1 MKNRLGGFYVRRPV
15 QLSLTLAT
23 VMLMG
28 SGQVAAEGD
37 VDSGRK
43 LFSQCAA
50 CHAVGEGAGHLFGPM
65 LNGVTQ
71 RAAASAEGYSYSDGM
86 KKAVD
91 AGLAWD
97 DATLDAYLQSPMS
110 YISGT
115 KMAFAGIAD
124 ESQRQDMIAFL
135 KQITDDGTGAVPAE
149 AVADTKAVA
158 IPVAQDEPRPLARDT
173 VVPEHG
179 VLHLGR
185 QALPEEVV
193 AWDIDIR
200 PDGLGLPAG
209 SGSVEAGVDIYDT
222 QCAMC
227 HGVFGEGEGRWPV
240 LAGGFDSLTDER
252 PEKTI
257 GSYWPYLSTV
267 FDYVRRAM
275 PFGNARSLS
284 DDDVYSLTAYL
295 LYLNDQVDEEFTLSA
310 DNFSSIEMP
319 NVDNFIDDDRMEE
332 PQYAAIVE
340 PCMQD
345 CLEGEAA
352 VTQRARIL
360 DVTPDGGGD
369 EDAGGSID

>member
-1 MKNRLGGFYVRRPV
+1 MNSRFDGFIVGRAARCA
-15 QLSLTLAT
+15 LTLAA

-28 SGQVAAEGD
+28 TGQLAAAGD
-37 VDSGRK
+37 IDSGRQ

-50 CHAVGEGAGHLFGPM
+50 CHAVGDGARHLFGPV

-86 KKAVD
+86 KKAVS
-91 AGLAWD
+91 AGLVWD
-97 DATLDAYLQSPMS
+97 EATLDAYLHSPMS
-110 YISGT
+110 YVSGT

-124 ESQRQDMIAFL
+124 ESGRQDIIAFL
-135 KQITDDGTGAVPAE
+135 KQVDNDGTGAVA
-149 AVADTKAVA
+149 AKVVADTKAVA
-158 IPVAQDEPRPLARDT
+158 TSVEQEEPRPLARDT
-173 VVPEHG
+173 VLPEHG

-185 QALPEEVV
+185 QALPEELI

-209 SGSVEAGVDIYDT
+209 SGSVEAGVDIYDA
-222 QCAMC
+222 QCALC

-295 LYLNDQVDEEFTLSA
+295 LYLNDQVDEDFTLSA
-310 DNFSSIEMP
+310 ENFSSIQMP
-319 NVDNFIDDDRMEE
+319 NVDNFTDDDRMQE
-332 PQYAAIVE
+332 PQYAAIGE

-345 CLEGEAA
+345 CLAGTAA

-369 EDAGGSID
+369 EDEGGSID

>member
-1 MKNRLGGFYVRRPV
+1 MRNRSGNSFMQR
-15 QLSLTLAT
+15 SAFLTLI
-23 VMLMG
+23 VG
-28 SGQVAAEGD
+28 SVLLSAAARVSAAGD
-37 VDSGRK
+37 ADAGRK
-43 LFSQCAA
+43 LFPQCAA
-50 CHAVGEGAGHLFGPM
+50 CHAVGEGAQHLYGPM
-65 LNGVTQ
+65 LNGVTG
-71 RAAASAEGYSYSDGM
+71 RPAASAEGYSYSGAM
-86 KKAVD
+86 TQAVD
-91 AGLAWD
+91 EGLVWD
-97 DATLDAYLQSPMS
+97 DATLDAYLKSPMS
-110 YISGT
+110 YLSGT
-115 KMAFAGIAD
+115 KMAFAGIPD
-124 ESQRQDMIAFL
+124 EGQRQDLIAFL
-135 KQITDDGTGAVPAE
+135 KRIAVDGTGVVEQAAATEPSGSS
-149 AVADTKAVA
+149 
-158 IPVAQDEPRPLARDT
+158 PVVEKEPRPLARDT
-173 VVPEHG
+173 AVPEHG

-185 QALPEEVV
+185 AALPEEVA

-200 PDGLGLPAG
+200 PDGQGLPEG

-252 PEKTI
+252 PEKTV

-295 LYLNDQVDEEFTLSA
+295 LYLNDLVDEEFTLSA
-310 DNFSSIEMP
+310 ENFDAITMP
-319 NVDNFIDDDRMEE
+319 NVDHFIDDDRMEE
-332 PQYAAIVE
+332 AQYASIEE

-345 CLEGEAA
+345 CLPDSAV

-369 EDAGGSID
+369 DEATGGAID